1 MDISILKDKFGIHTF
16 MLTYTKLTFTEYRRL
31 LKLFMSSVSDRSD
44 DYSYIKTNLLFD
56 NGYYGIYPELYYKCD
71 HRYLCVFVNPRNLLE
86 SRFCTYEIMGS
97 NMSVCIKRLI
107 SQIDEALKL
116 IADDYNIYAFENA
129 YLTRVD
135 LCVNYFFDKSYIIGQ
150 YIQLAKK
157 SAHINRGRIRGLYI
171 KGRYDEAGNR
181 HHFGLVKSNFELTI
195 YDKSFELMR
204 FGKIPGFD
212 DEYGNVLR
220 IEVKLSRRYIGKMLG
235 DFDKVIPSNIDK
247 LLYLLSQSQLIMIES
262 LNKVFYPGDYLQRNL
277 LEEVILNS
285 SFQSHIKEIM
295 VKIISE
301 NDNIDRVYD
310 NIAMDYDLPKKT
322 IQRIKSKFKELG
334 INSTP
339 IPMQGFEDS
348 EMFLPSFA
356 NLMMCED
363 IEQDEKMQ
371 YTDTEL
377 DGKE

>member
-31 LKLFMSSVSDRSD
+31 LKLFMSSISDRSD
-44 DYSYIKTNLLFD
+44 NYSYITTNLLFD

-86 SRFCTYEIMGS
+86 SRLCTYEIMGS
-97 NMSVCIKRLI
+97 DMSVYIEKLV

-150 YIQLAKK
+150 YIRLAKK
-157 SAHINRGRIRGLYI
+157 SVHINSGRLRGLYI
-171 KGRYDEAGNR
+171 KGRYDEVGNR
-181 HHFGLVKSNFELTI
+181 HHFGLDKYNFELTI

-204 FGKIPGFD
+204 LEKIPEFD
-212 DEYGNVLR
+212 DEFGNVLR
-220 IEVKLSRRYIGKMLG
+220 IEVKLKRRYIANTLG
-235 DFDKVIPSNIDK
+235 DLDEPVPSNIDR
-247 LLYLLSQSQLIMIES
+247 LLYILSESRFIMIDS
-262 LNKVFYPGDYLQRNL
+262 LNKVFYSGDYLQRDL
-277 LEEVILNS
+277 LEEVIRNS

-301 NDNIDRVYD
+301 NDNIDNVYD
-310 NIAMDYDLPKKT
+310 NIAMDYELPKKT
-322 IQRIKSKFKELG
+322 IQRLKSKFKKLG
-334 INSTP
+334 VNSTP
-339 IPMQGFEDS
+339 ISTQDS
-348 EMFLPSFA
+348 ENDELFLPGFA
-356 NLMMCED
+356 NLLMCED
-363 IEQDEKMQ
+363 IKQNQDKTSESNEVQ
-371 YTDTEL
+371 
-377 DGKE
+377 

>member
-31 LKLFMSSVSDRSD
+31 LKLFMSSISDRSD

-97 NMSVCIKRLI
+97 DMSVYIEKLV

-150 YIQLAKK
+150 YIRLAKK
-157 SAHINRGRIRGLYI
+157 SVHINNGRLRGLYI
-171 KGRYDEAGNR
+171 KGRYDEVGNR
-181 HHFGLVKSNFELTI
+181 HHFGLDKYNFELTI

-204 FGKIPGFD
+204 LEKIPEFD
-212 DEYGNVLR
+212 DEFGNVLR
-220 IEVKLSRRYIGKMLG
+220 IEVKLKRRYIANTLG
-235 DFDKVIPSNIDK
+235 DLDEPVPSNIDR
-247 LLYLLSQSQLIMIES
+247 LLYILSESRFIMIDS
-262 LNKVFYPGDYLQRNL
+262 LNKVFYSGDYLQRDL
-277 LEEVILNS
+277 LEEVIRNS

-301 NDNIDRVYD
+301 NDNIDNVYD
-310 NIAMDYDLPKKT
+310 NIAMDYELPKKT
-322 IQRIKSKFKELG
+322 IQRLKSKFKKLG
-334 INSTP
+334 VNSTP
-339 IPMQGFEDS
+339 ISTQDS
-348 EMFLPSFA
+348 ENDELFLPGFA
-356 NLMMCED
+356 NLLMCED
-363 IEQDEKMQ
+363 IKQNQDKTSESNEVQ
-371 YTDTEL
+371 
-377 DGKE
+377 